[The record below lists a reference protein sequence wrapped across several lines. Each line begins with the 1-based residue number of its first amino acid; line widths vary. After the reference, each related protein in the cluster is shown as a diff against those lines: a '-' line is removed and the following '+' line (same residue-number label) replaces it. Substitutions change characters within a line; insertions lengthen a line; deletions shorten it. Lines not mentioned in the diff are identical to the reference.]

1 MTEPIVLTGDDLTL
15 GDVWDVAVDRRPV
28 RLAES
33 AKGRMDAAR
42 TLGML
47 LRTLGHEVRL
57 AHDGAA
63 ALATIEADPPD
74 VVLLDIGLPVVDG
87 YTVVLASPDGSADG
101 NWKP

>member
-1 MTEPIVLTGDDLTL
+1 
-15 GDVWDVAVDRRPV
+15 
-28 RLAES
+28 
-33 AKGRMDAAR
+33 
-42 TLGML
+42 ML

-87 YTVVLASPDGSADG
+87 YAVVRRLRSDERFTALRIVALSGYGRDQDVARGREAGFDLHLV
-101 NWKP
+101 KPVDVERLRAAVIG